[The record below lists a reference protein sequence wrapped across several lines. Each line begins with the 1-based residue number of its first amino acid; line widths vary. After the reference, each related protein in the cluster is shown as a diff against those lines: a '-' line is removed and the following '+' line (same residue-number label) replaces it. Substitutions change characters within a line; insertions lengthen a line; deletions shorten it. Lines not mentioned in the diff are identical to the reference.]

1 MRFSARSFLFLCLI
15 AAPTAIAQTPPASPS
30 PTTEEK
36 TAEHFEAFAQ
46 SLHGVRLRGHFTVVD
61 EGKITSQHEEQYEIR
76 EIQKLPQGDRWR
88 FLARIRYGRIDV
100 TLPLVLQVKW
110 ADTTPVITLDSV
122 RIPGLG
128 TFSARVLFHGQRYA
142 GTWQHGDKGGH
153 LYGVIE
159 KLDGTKDTPSSVPT
173 QQEGGRK
180 G

>member
-1 MRFSARSFLFLCLI
+1 MRCSASLLALLCLTP
-15 AAPTAIAQTPPASPS
+15 ATSAIAQAQPASSS
-30 PTTEEK
+30 PKTEEA
-36 TAEHFEAFAQ
+36 TAERFEAFAQ
-46 SLHGVRLRGHFTVVD
+46 SLQGVRLRGHFTVVD
-61 EGKITSQHEEQYEIR
+61 QGKITSQQEEQYEIR

-100 TLPLVLQVKW
+100 TLPLILQVKW
-110 ADTTPVITLDSV
+110 ADATPVITLDSV

-159 KLDGTKDTPSSVPT
+159 KLEKTDKKPSPVPAQQKDG
-173 QQEGGRK
+173 R
-180 G
+180 

>member
-1 MRFSARSFLFLCLI
+1 MRCSFYFLMLLCWI
-15 AAPTAIAQTPPASPS
+15 DAPMAIAQAQTTPSSPK
-30 PTTEEK
+30 TEET
-36 TAEHFEAFAQ
+36 TAERFQAFAQ
-46 SLHGVRLRGHFTVVD
+46 SLHGVRLRGHFTVVGQ
-61 EGKITSQHEEQYEIR
+61 GKITSQQEEQYEIR
-76 EIQKLPQGDRWR
+76 EIRKLPQGDRWR
-88 FLARIRYGRIDV
+88 FLARIRYGQIDV

-159 KLDGTKDTPSSVPT
+159 KLDGDDENPSPVSA
-173 QQEGGRK
+173 QEKGGR
-180 G
+180 

>member
-1 MRFSARSFLFLCLI
+1 MRLSAKLLILLCLTP
-15 AAPTAIAQTPPASPS
+15 APLATAQSQPAPS
-30 PTTEEK
+30 SSKTEES
-36 TAEHFEAFAQ
+36 TAERFEAFAR

-61 EGKITSQHEEQYEIR
+61 QGKITSQQEEQYEIR

-88 FLARIRYGRIDV
+88 FLARIHYGRIDV

-159 KLDGTKDTPSSVPT
+159 KLDGSEDKPSPVPA
-173 QQEGGRK
+173 QQEGGR
-180 G
+180 